1 MLCLLQTEKDFL
13 SHKYSDGLEILD
25 QLTNLGRDVDSEFP
39 KPKRGCKNKADTKI
53 NELEDNDMKDKR
65 ERLLACVLS
74 GNSKMYLGKEY
85 TEQQINEMDC
95 NDVSALLNRYE
106 SVLSAE
112 MTKSLGKSI
121 INLYS
126 NIACSVLGVGNQQ
139 ELSTDLECDPFLNT
153 AMQRFT
159 CNLYY
164 RFGALLASVSVG
176 IITGKHYAKNSITK
190 LNDRSDNGTCNP
202 ATRNGNQTEEPSE
215 N

>member
-1 MLCLLQTEKDFL
+1 MD
-13 SHKYSDGLEILD
+13 SEILE

-39 KPKRGCKNKADTKI
+39 KPKRGRKKKADTKI
-53 NELEDNDMKDKR
+53 NELEDNDIKDKR
-65 ERLLACVLS
+65 ERLVACVLS

-95 NDVSALLNRYE
+95 TNVNTLLNRYK
-106 SVLSAE
+106 SVLLAQ

-139 ELSTDLECDPFLNT
+139 ELSTNLECDPFLNT

-159 CNLYY
+159 CDLCYQ
-164 RFGALLASVSVG
+164 FGTLLAPISVG
-176 IITGKHYAKNSITK
+176 IITSKHYAKSSITK
-190 LNDRSDNGTCNP
+190 FNDRSNSGTCDP
-202 ATRNGNQTEEPSE
+202 ATRNCNQTEEPSE